1 MRKRNS
7 WIQKKSVV
15 VIIAVLL
22 SIAILAVVAELG
34 MKSGSRPL
42 GMIEK
47 IKNGNKDNNESNSDS
62 DLDSD
67 NMEGEDGERESK
79 NDSDSE
85 LNTGYGYEMDVF
97 SDKNNSTEKKTVY
110 EKGYDLPV
118 DEQENKMA
126 KEELHEMMQA
136 VWPIYDKSEKGD
148 TSNVVLPNQTVKK
161 ILDKI
166 ESCSVPAFFSG
177 REEHMCNADKFDAF
191 LKKAQ
196 KGEKDSIVVYEV
208 HEDGGIG
215 RNKYIFDGQNMYV
228 LYVGSVWNDDE
239 DVISIDTTYTR
250 IKEWNYAKDGWFTGE
265 YCVPEPPERSETA
278 DGIWYYFFFLC
289 FGSKRNEFNS
299 LWGDKGG

>member
-22 SIAILAVVAELG
+22 LIAILAVVAELG

-47 IKNGNKDNNESNSDS
+47 IKNGNKDNNESN
-62 DLDSD
+62 LDSNSD
-67 NMEGEDGERESK
+67 A
-79 NDSDSE
+79 DSE

-148 TSNVVLPNQTVKK
+148 TSNVVLPNKTVKK

-265 YCVPEPPERSETA
+265 YCVPEPPERSETV
-278 DGIWYYFFFLC
+278 DGSFRILV
-289 FGSKRNEFNS
+289 
-299 LWGDKGG
+299 

>member
-22 SIAILAVVAELG
+22 LIAILAVAAELG

-148 TSNVVLPNQTVKK
+148 TSNVVLPNKTVKK

-265 YCVPEPPERSETA
+265 YCVPEPPERSETV
-278 DGIWYYFFFLC
+278 DGRFRILV
-289 FGSKRNEFNS
+289 
-299 LWGDKGG
+299 